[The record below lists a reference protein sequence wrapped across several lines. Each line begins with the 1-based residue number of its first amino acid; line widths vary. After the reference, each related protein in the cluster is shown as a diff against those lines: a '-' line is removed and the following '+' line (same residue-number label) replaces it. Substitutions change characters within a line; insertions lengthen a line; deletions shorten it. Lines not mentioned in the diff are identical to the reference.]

1 MPKPKPD
8 NIVRHEIVLGRS
20 EREILDG
27 VAMAFNANRVLTPVL
42 GMLSSATGLL
52 LVSTLLLAYLER
64 FLPEDWPERS
74 EEQLRDWF
82 EAENLTLAGF
92 GAGLGTILGIP
103 FGFVGA
109 GVGGAA
115 GAFAGS
121 ATQEIAEEAQA
132 AGVPKLMSYGTFG
145 QIVGLARVTK
155 GVIDDLQRAE

>member
-20 EREILDG
+20 EREIVDSM
-27 VAMAFNANRVLTPVL
+27 AMAYNANRVLSPVL
-42 GMLSSATGLL
+42 GMLGSTTGLL

-64 FLPEDWPERS
+64 FLPEDWQDRS
-74 EEQLRDWF
+74 EDQLRDWF
-82 EAENLTLAGF
+82 EAENLTLAGIGF
-92 GAGLGTILGIP
+92 GLGAILGIP
-103 FGFVGA
+103 GGFVGS
-109 GVGGAA
+109 GIGGTV

-121 ATQEIAEEAQA
+121 ATQEIAEEAQV

-155 GVIDDLQRAE
+155 GVINDLQGSE